1 MKFKTFLSEATEGK
15 NLHLEHLED
24 QVLNRGVAGA
34 REAINFLRSLR
45 DMLSGDANKS
55 VNITTKWDGAPAI
68 ICGTDPESKRFF
80 VGTKSVFAKT
90 PKLNFTDEDIDKNH
104 PGEGLNQKLKIAL
117 RYLVDLKIPG
127 ILQGDLLFTKGDL
140 KRDTIDGDTYY
151 TFQPNTIVYAV
162 PADSPLAKR
171 MLQAEI
177 GIVFHTAYHGQ
188 TLADAHA
195 SFNVDVGALH
205 QTSDVWCR
213 DASFVDDTG
222 SATFTKDETDQ
233 VTDLLTKAGSQL
245 KSIPSQFLSQL
256 LVQQPIVAA
265 LKKFQNAQ
273 IRQGQSIRNPV
284 QFIDQFLRSYETE
297 LNQAILSA
305 KKTDTKM
312 NRTKEKTQVMN
323 FLQRNRAALISIIEL
338 MNTLVESKL
347 LILRKIQQVKSLGTF
362 LRTDAGFKA
371 TTPEGFVAVD
381 LKKGNAVKLVDRL
394 EFSRANFN
402 AAKAWD
408 T

>member
-1 MKFKTFLSEATEGK
+1 MRFTQFLTESTEGK
-15 NLHLEHLED
+15 NVHLEHIED
-24 QVLNRGVAGA
+24 EVLNRGVAGA

-90 PKLNFTDEDIDKNH
+90 PKLNFTEDDIDQNH

-195 SFNVDVGALH
+195 SFNVDIGSLH

-222 SATFTKDETDQ
+222 SATFTNQETMML
-233 VTDLLTKAGSQL
+233 TDLLMHASTQL

-323 FLQRNRAALISIIEL
+323 FLQRNRAALVSIIEL

-362 LRTDAGFKA
+362 LRTDTGFKA

>member
-1 MKFKTFLSEATEGK
+1 MRFTQFLTESTEGK
-15 NLHLEHLED
+15 NVHLEHIED
-24 QVLNRGVAGA
+24 EVLNRGVAGA

-195 SFNVDVGALH
+195 SFNVDIGSLH

-222 SATFTKDETDQ
+222 SATFTNQETMML
-233 VTDLLTKAGSQL
+233 TDLLMHASTQL

-323 FLQRNRAALISIIEL
+323 FLQRNRAALVSIIEL

-362 LRTDAGFKA
+362 LRTDTGFKA

>member
-1 MKFKTFLSEATEGK
+1 MKFTQFLNESKEEK

-171 MLQAEI
+171 MLQAEL
-177 GIVFHTAYHGQ
+177 GIIFHTSYHGQ
-188 TLADAHA
+188 TLADATA
-195 SFNVDVGALH
+195 SFNVDIGKLH
-205 QTSDVWCR
+205 HSSDVWFR
-213 DASFVDDTG
+213 DASFVDESG

-245 KSIPSQFLSQL
+245 KAIPSQFLSQL
-256 LVQQPIVAA
+256 LVRQPIVAA

-273 IRQGQSIRNPV
+273 IRQSQSIRNPS
-284 QFIDQFLRSYETE
+284 QFIGQFIRSYETE

-305 KKTDTKM
+305 KKTETKM

-323 FLQRNRAALISIIEL
+323 FLHRNTSYFVMMIEL
-338 MNTLVESKL
+338 MNTFVESKL

-362 LRTDAGFKA
+362 LRTDTGFKA
-371 TTPEGFVAVD
+371 TTPEGFVAVN
-381 LKKGNAVKLVDRL
+381 LQKGNAVKLVDRL

>member
-90 PKLNFTDEDIDKNH
+90 PKLNFTEDDIDQNH
-104 PGEGLNQKLKIAL
+104 HDDGLNQKLKIAL

-188 TLADAHA
+188 TLATAQV

-222 SATFTKDETDQ
+222 SATFTNQETMML
-233 VTDLLTKAGSQL
+233 TDLLMHAGTQL

-323 FLQRNRAALISIIEL
+323 FLQRNRAALVSIIEL

-362 LRTDAGFKA
+362 LRTDTGFKA